1 MNFASFAVNTLSTT
15 MVYAL
20 FAMAVVFAYR
30 TSRILFFCVGEIGA
44 VSAYVMAEVWGWSG
58 QTAAGLPIA
67 ILATLA
73 VDVAAGLLLFFI
85 LSQEKQE
92 DPFVG
97 TAITI
102 AIAIILVG
110 LMSVI
115 WGSSVE
121 QLPLVKG
128 SITYAGATIPLVGL
142 VAITVGAL
150 TVLTT
155 LALFYWTSIGVELQA
170 VAENRQLAMINGIPV
185 GRRMLMTWV
194 GACILCGIGAVLS
207 GAVSAISVESS
218 AIGFSGIV
226 AAIIGGLTSPGG
238 ALVGALMLATGE
250 NLISLFF
257 DVRYSTVVP
266 VVFLLV
272 LLMVRPWG
280 LSSRVERIFR
290 T

>member
-1 MNFASFAVNTLSTT
+1 MNLASFAVNTLSTT

-20 FAMAVVFAYR
+20 IALAVVFVYR
-30 TSRILFFCVGEIGA
+30 TGRILFFCVGEIGT
-44 VSAYVMAEVWGWSG
+44 VTAYVMAEVWNWAG

-67 ILATLA
+67 IAAALA
-73 VDVAAGLLLFFI
+73 VDIAIGFLLFGI

-92 DPFVG
+92 DPFLG

-102 AIAIILVG
+102 AVGIILVG
-110 LMSVI
+110 LMSVM

-121 QLPLVKG
+121 QLPLLKG
-128 SITYAGATIPLVGL
+128 YLTFGGTTLPLVGF
-142 VAITVGAL
+142 VAIFLGAL
-150 TVLTT
+150 TVLSV
-155 LALFYWTSIGVELQA
+155 LALFYWTSIGIELQA
-170 VAENRQLAMINGIPV
+170 AAENRQLATLNGIPV
-185 GRRMLMTWV
+185 GRRVLMTWIA
-194 GACILCGIGAVLS
+194 ACALS
-207 GAVSAISVESS
+207 GVAGVLAGSVSSISVGGS

-238 ALVGALMLATGE
+238 ALAGALILAAGE

-266 VVFLLV
+266 VALLLV
-272 LLMVRPWG
+272 LLTVRPWG

>member
-1 MNFASFAVNTLSTT
+1 MNLASFAVNTLSTT

-20 FAMAVVFAYR
+20 IALAVVFVYR
-30 TSRILFFCVGEIGA
+30 TGRILFFCVGEIGT
-44 VSAYVMAEVWGWSG
+44 VTAYVMAEVWNWAG

-67 ILATLA
+67 IAAALA
-73 VDVAAGLLLFFI
+73 VDIAIGLLLFGI

-92 DPFVG
+92 DPFLG

-102 AIAIILVG
+102 AVGIILVG
-110 LMSVI
+110 LMSVM

-121 QLPLVKG
+121 QLPLLKG
-128 SITYAGATIPLVGL
+128 YLTFGGTTLPLVGF
-142 VAITVGAL
+142 VAIFLGAL
-150 TVLTT
+150 TVLSV
-155 LALFYWTSIGVELQA
+155 LALFYWTSIGIELQA
-170 VAENRQLAMINGIPV
+170 AAENRQLATLNGIPV
-185 GRRMLMTWV
+185 GRRVLMTWIA
-194 GACILCGIGAVLS
+194 ACALS
-207 GAVSAISVESS
+207 GVAGVLAGSVSSISVGGS

-238 ALVGALMLATGE
+238 ALAGALILAAGE

-266 VVFLLV
+266 VALLLV
-272 LLMVRPWG
+272 LLTVRPWG